1 MASKTIASYRCYL
14 DVPPTST
21 AYAGRIAQI
30 VLYDANNA
38 YAGVINFLKP
48 ESQKSARKIGFT

>member
-21 AYAGRIAQI
+21 LYAGRTAQNR
-30 VLYDANNA
+30 V
-38 YAGVINFLKP
+38 V
-48 ESQKSARKIGFT
+48 